1 MADKLQKGNGE
12 NPNNN
17 FLINPFPIL
26 KPFNCLNNNLQN
38 NPNLMNPFINPFIL
52 YPNMLQKGNFSGNM
66 ILQNDTSTNPN
77 KSYKRADM
85 QNDTDLDNIP
95 IEKDKKEKMVINKA
109 KNKNKDKIE
118 KQEHNNSLNSDSD
131 DEKGFKYNTYV
142 YYDEKEKNKYLF
154 TAHKL
159 SKNKEFIELRC
170 KERKECK
177 GRAKFNLSNEVI
189 TITQPC
195 TIKYELHNYV
205 KSEIIREKI
214 HNNSATNE
222 EMNSYEYQKMFFIET
237 FSNYPTLNYNQI
249 LISLVKKYEVNKII
263 YTSNQF
269 SNYKANLKKINL
281 FDKNI
286 NERLND
292 IKLKGNNLLSCF
304 IKYKDIQTQTYKNFR
319 IYSIDLSISLLS
331 SKVINQYFIDTTFK
345 CVSN

>member
-1 MADKLQKGNGE
+1 MFIYKYMADKLQKENGE

-26 KPFNCLNNNLQN
+26 NPFNCLNNNLQN
-38 NPNLMNPFINPFIL
+38 NPNLLNPFINPFIL

-109 KNKNKDKIE
+109 KNKSNDKID
-118 KQEHNNSLNSDSD
+118 KQEHNNGFNSESD
-131 DEKGFKYNTYV
+131 EEGFKYNTYV

-159 SKNKEFIELRC
+159 SKNKEYIELRC
-170 KERKECK
+170 KDRKECK

-189 TITQPC
+189 IITQPC

-205 KSEIIREKI
+205 KAEIIREKI
-214 HNNSATNE
+214 HNNTATNE

-237 FSNYPTLNYNQI
+237 YSNYPTLNYNQI
-249 LISLVKKYEVNKII
+249 LISLVKKYEVNIII
-263 YTSNQF
+263 YTSNHF

-286 NERLND
+286 YER
-292 IKLKGNNLLSCF
+292 
-304 IKYKDIQTQTYKNFR
+304 
-319 IYSIDLSISLLS
+319 
-331 SKVINQYFIDTTFK
+331 
-345 CVSN
+345 